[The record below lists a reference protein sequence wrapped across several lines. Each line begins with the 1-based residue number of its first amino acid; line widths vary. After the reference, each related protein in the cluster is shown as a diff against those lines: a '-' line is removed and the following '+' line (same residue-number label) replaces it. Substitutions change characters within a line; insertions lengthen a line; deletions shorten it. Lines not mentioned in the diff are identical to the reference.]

1 MTEYFTGQELLNR
14 YTAENQ
20 LSTEN
25 PNPMIRVLPKSMIE
39 DSHRRYDKKKYVS
52 MVKRAVWN
60 LIRPFVPGESSI
72 GTRLYERTS
81 LDSFA

>member
-1 MTEYFTGQELLNR
+1 
-14 YTAENQ
+14 
-20 LSTEN
+20 
-25 PNPMIRVLPKSMIE
+25 MID

-72 GTRLYERTS
+72 GTKTIREDQIGLVRLVI
-81 LDSFA
+81 

>member
-20 LSTEN
+20 LSTKT
-25 PNPMIRVLPKSMIE
+25 PNHMLKVLQKSLID
-39 DSHRRYDKKKYVS
+39 DSHRRNDKKKYVS

-60 LIRPFVPGESSI
+60 LLRPFVPGEKSI
-72 GTRLYERTS
+72 GTRLYEKTR

>member
-20 LSTEN
+20 LS
-25 PNPMIRVLPKSMIE
+25 
-39 DSHRRYDKKKYVS
+39 
-52 MVKRAVWN
+52 MVKRAAWN
-60 LIRPFVPGESSI
+60 LLRPFVPGESSI
-72 GTRLYERTS
+72 GTRLYEKTR